1 MSFWTSIPAELFLFE
16 IALSVVMFQLLV
28 LQVEDES
35 GNLEMLDEDD
45 GDGDGD
51 ADADG
56 DDMFEEDQMDLA
68 EMEDP
73 EEPVSRSPR
82 RPTALKGFWAVSDH
96 NAKIPKK
103 SPT

>member
-1 MSFWTSIPAELFLFE
+1 
-16 IALSVVMFQLLV
+16 
-28 LQVEDES
+28 
-35 GNLEMLDEDD
+35 MLDEDD
-45 GDGDGD
+45 GDGDADGD

-68 EMEDP
+68 EMDDP
-73 EEPVSRSPR
+73 EEPVSCSLR
-82 RPTALKGFWAVSDH
+82 RPTALKGFWAVSDL

>member
-1 MSFWTSIPAELFLFE
+1 MSFWTSISAELFLFE

-45 GDGDGD
+45 GDGDADGD

-68 EMEDP
+68 EMDDP
-73 EEPVSRSPR
+73 EEPVSCSLR
-82 RPTALKGFWAVSDH
+82 RPTAPKGFG
-96 NAKIPKK
+96 P
-103 SPT
+103 